1 MANWNCA
8 RLAESLIPL
17 IHDDDEQAVSLMTP
31 HINSFAE
38 LFNIEFTA
46 MWAQKLGLA
55 KADIDDSDLIGE
67 LLKLLKDHQLDY
79 TNTFDALTESLKYKA
94 TVPDVLAQWA
104 IKWHHRTDEN
114 SYQTMRQANPRAIP
128 RNHIIEK
135 IITEYN
141 EFGSSD
147 VLNRFTKVIN
157 NPYLASE
164 ELLEFQVV
172 PESDNGYRTFCGT

>member
-1 MANWNCA
+1 
-8 RLAESLIPL
+8 
-17 IHDDDEQAVSLMTP
+17 
-31 HINSFAE
+31 
-38 LFNIEFTA
+38 
-46 MWAQKLGLA
+46 
-55 KADIDDSDLIGE
+55 
-67 LLKLLKDHQLDY
+67 
-79 TNTFDALTESLKYKA
+79 
-94 TVPDVLAQWA
+94 
-104 IKWHHRTDEN
+104 
-114 SYQTMRQANPRAIP
+114 MRQANPRAIP